1 MVTKY
6 DIGDSVYY
14 VRNGELGKGVIERIN
29 ILQERSAI
37 TGANWGINTYYKLER
52 KIYYDYGEKEEDVFL
67 TLQDAVIRF
76 ENIGKEYLE
85 KKAKEL
91 EKKKGAKRKSLKNL
105 IFKKR
110 K

>member
-6 DIGDSVYY
+6 DIGDLVYY

-37 TGANWGINTYYKLER
+37 TGADWGINIYYKLGR
-52 KIYYDYGEKEEDVFL
+52 KIYYDYGEAEKDVFL
-67 TLQDAVIRF
+67 TLQDAIIHF
-76 ENIGKEYLE
+76 EKVNKERLE
-85 KKAKEL
+85 EMAKKLEEKEKP
-91 EKKKGAKRKSLKNL
+91 KKKRLKNL
-105 IFKKR
+105 IPKKG

>member
-6 DIGDSVYY
+6 NVGDLVYY

-37 TGANWGINTYYKLER
+37 TGANRGINTYYKLER

>member
-6 DIGDSVYY
+6 NIGDSVYY
-14 VRNGELGKGVIERIN
+14 VRNGELGRGVIERIN

-37 TGANWGINTYYKLER
+37 TGADWGINIYYGLGG
-52 KIYYDYGEKEEDVFL
+52 KIYYDYGEKEENVFL

-85 KKAKEL
+85 KRAKEL
-91 EKKKGAKRKSLKNL
+91 EKKVKKKGLKNL
-105 IFKKR
+105 IFSKR